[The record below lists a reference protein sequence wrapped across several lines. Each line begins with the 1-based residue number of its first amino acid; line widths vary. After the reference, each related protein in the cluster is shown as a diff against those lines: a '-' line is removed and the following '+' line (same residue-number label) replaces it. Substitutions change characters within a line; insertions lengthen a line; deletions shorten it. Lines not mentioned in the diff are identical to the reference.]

1 MIRIIIILLFTFG
14 CKSFIVLEKPIN
26 AGRQVGSRLFD
37 IRNGRAE
44 KSGSEAKASA
54 ERTIEKVNG
63 LQKFRLPEELSV
75 ANSRLLLFSI
85 AAAYGTNYAAV
96 KTLGDE
102 LDPSLASLL
111 RFGLSTIIFIPNVLK
126 YSKVPYLV
134 RSGLEI
140 GILNFIGYLG
150 QSLALHEGLQGSAVA
165 FICSLAVVVV
175 PILDAI
181 LGKDQVQRS
190 TSALDQTEYKKI
202 SAFFPSIV
210 SAVGVGFL
218 TGFGSDG
225 LISRSTPGATGSSI
239 YAYVAACM
247 QPLLFGL
254 AYFRQPTLIRKSC
267 SEPGH
272 YLAFTGSSLIAVALG
287 ALLWVSS
294 DVGLSNGLRSLGGF
308 LEHAMEAP
316 NVVLAILWT
325 GLVTTA
331 GTTLLENL
339 AMKQLTGTES
349 TIIYSTEP
357 LFATLFGFLLL
368 GESIST
374 DTVIGGCLIL
384 VAIALSV
391 QGDDA

>member
-1 MIRIIIILLFTFG
+1 M
-14 CKSFIVLEKPIN
+14 
-26 AGRQVGSRLFD
+26 
-37 IRNGRAE
+37 
-44 KSGSEAKASA
+44 
-54 ERTIEKVNG
+54 
-63 LQKFRLPEELSV
+63 
-75 ANSRLLLFSI
+75 
-85 AAAYGTNYAAV
+85 
-96 KTLGDE
+96 
-102 LDPSLASLL
+102 
-111 RFGLSTIIFIPNVLK
+111 
-126 YSKVPYLV
+126 
-134 RSGLEI
+134 
-140 GILNFIGYLG
+140 
-150 QSLALHEGLQGSAVA
+150 
-165 FICSLAVVVV
+165 
-175 PILDAI
+175 
-181 LGKDQVQRS
+181 
-190 TSALDQTEYKKI
+190 
-202 SAFFPSIV
+202 
-210 SAVGVGFL
+210 
-218 TGFGSDG
+218 
-225 LISRSTPGATGSSI
+225 
-239 YAYVAACM
+239 
-247 QPLLFGL
+247 
-254 AYFRQPTLIRKSC
+254 IRKSC

-374 DTVIGGCLIL
+374 DTVIGGCSIL

-391 QGDDA
+391 QGDDASV